1 MAPFLFLNYKIRLD
15 NLFRRDIR
23 SMETAMHIYTI
34 PDPTL
39 NAVCEAIQDGEKE
52 QMVSIAHNMLEQMYT
67 TGGCGLAAPQIGL
80 LKRLV
85 VVDCEQDEE
94 KGIYDPKILINP
106 EIIEHSNDKV
116 SLYEGCLSIPGVQVK
131 IERSNEI
138 VFKYENE
145 NGEIITEHANG
156 LLARCVQ
163 HECDHLDGITM
174 FEHLTGMKKM
184 SAIVKY
190 QAAVKQGASN
200 TGENKVFYRIS

>member
-1 MAPFLFLNYKIRLD
+1 
-15 NLFRRDIR
+15 
-23 SMETAMHIYTI
+23 METAMHIYTI

-39 NAVCEAIQDGEKE
+39 NTVCEAIQDGEKE
-52 QMVSIAHNMLEQMYT
+52 QMISIARNMLEQMYE

-85 VVDCEQDEE
+85 VLDCEQDEE
-94 KGIYDPKILINP
+94 KGVFAPKILINP
-106 EIIEHSNDKV
+106 EIIERSDDKV
-116 SLYEGCLSIPGVQVK
+116 TLYEGCLSIPGVQVK

-145 NGEIITEHANG
+145 NGEIVTESANG

-174 FEHLTGMKKM
+174 FEHLKGMKKM
-184 SAIVKY
+184 SAIIKY
-190 QAAVKQGASN
+190 QSAVKQGASN